1 MPIEAFLNIEYNKKP
16 YWEAKLI
23 IRLIIWIIITL
34 FIVLFVVF
42 NVEPKVNVYI
52 LPGVTLENIPLALV
66 IIISFILGL
75 LAGMILFLG
84 QIIKYQLELRRAR
97 KHAHTETKTL
107 GGKDED

>member
-1 MPIEAFLNIEYNKKP
+1 MV
-16 YWEAKLI
+16 

-34 FIVLFVVF
+34 SVVFFVVF
-42 NVEPKVNVYI
+42 NVEPKVQVHL

-84 QIIKYQLELRRAR
+84 QIIKYQLELR
-97 KHAHTETKTL
+97 KVKKEKLTETKKDIS
-107 GGKDED
+107 GGSYEDQS

>member
-1 MPIEAFLNIEYNKKP
+1 MV
-16 YWEAKLI
+16 

-34 FIVLFVVF
+34 SVVFFVVF
-42 NVEPKVNVYI
+42 NVEPKVQVHL

-84 QIIKYQLELRRAR
+84 QIIKYQLELRKTR
-97 KHAHTETKTL
+97 KEKLTETKKEIS
-107 GGKDED
+107 GGGGYED

>member
-1 MPIEAFLNIEYNKKP
+1 M
-16 YWEAKLI
+16 I

-34 FIVLFVVF
+34 LVVFFVVF

-75 LAGMILFLG
+75 LAGMLLFLS
-84 QIIKYQLELRRAR
+84 QIIKYQLELRRTR
-97 KHAHTETKTL
+97 KRIPSEIKTNSS
-107 GGKDED
+107 GGGGNENQS